1 MPKDQSP
8 CYPKNCS
15 VAVAAVVVGKVALVP
30 VLAHPKLLDP
40 SASFPIRLLVVK
52 APESVQSVEVERRK

>member
-15 VAVAAVVVGKVALVP
+15 IAAVAEVALVP